1 MITAVFSL
9 LRKFCLDAHASL
21 RQAEFSREKDLINKK
36 AAMLRKA
43 SPLLVAS
50 FARS

>member
-1 MITAVFSL
+1 MHMPLFAI
-9 LRKFCLDAHASL
+9 
-21 RQAEFSREKDLINKK
+21 AEFSGEKDLINKK

>member
-1 MITAVFSL
+1 MHMPLFATAN
-9 LRKFCLDAHASL
+9 
-21 RQAEFSREKDLINKK
+21 FSREKDSINKK

>member
-1 MITAVFSL
+1 MHMPLFATA
-9 LRKFCLDAHASL
+9 K
-21 RQAEFSREKDLINKK
+21 FSREKDSINKK